1 MSIAASVVVK
11 PSRRLLMLVTC
22 LCLGVIAVAACV
34 AFGLVGELSLWP
46 KVTLT
51 LTCTILAGTGFA
63 QNLSNRKNYH
73 LDISGV
79 GQIRLHEVIH
89 AKVDP
94 KTDGILVILLA
105 DSTLW
110 PWLLVLRLQDEGGR
124 VYVLPILPDSLPAA
138 SFRSV
143 AVACRWI
150 AAHRFSAEN

>member
-11 PSRRLLMLVTC
+11 PSRWLLMLVAI

-34 AFGLVGELSLWP
+34 AFGLVGELSLWL
-46 KVTLT
+46 KVALPLSCTTL
-51 LTCTILAGTGFA
+51 IGAGFA
-63 QNLSNRKNYH
+63 QNISNRKNYH
-73 LDISGV
+73 LDIGGV
-79 GQIRLHEVIH
+79 GQIRLHELIH
-89 AKVDP
+89 AKDDP

-124 VYVLPILPDSLPAA
+124 VYTLPILPDSLPAA
-138 SFRSV
+138 SFRAV